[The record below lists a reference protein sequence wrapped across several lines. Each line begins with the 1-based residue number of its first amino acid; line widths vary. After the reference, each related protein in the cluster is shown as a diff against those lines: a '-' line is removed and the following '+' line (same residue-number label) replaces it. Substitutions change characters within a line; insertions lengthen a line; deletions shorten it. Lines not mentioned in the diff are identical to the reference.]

1 MNYDR
6 ISSYPIET
14 FFTELARIQ
23 LYKMADYVLMPQG
36 IHVSRKME
44 ITVIVPEMVS
54 LHDFLHSP
62 ASINGSEEGL
72 SLEKKIALLL
82 ELARILSQ
90 FHSLAVPFAHGSIT
104 SHNIY
109 VDFDPESERPHVR
122 IGELEMRD
130 FKKYANMFYSYR
142 SVSVWSAPE
151 CLKQQKKHVD
161 PTWQM
166 DAYSFGILMWEVLY
180 EKIPFEGEV
189 KTAIEYVV
197 DEDARPLILTVEN
210 QQEPDSSDL
219 ENNAAMVLTDD
230 LANIIRRC
238 WQSDPNQRANLNQVA
253 KWLKEQQ
260 AVLFESDLE

>member
-23 LYKMADYVLMPQG
+23 LYKMTEFVVMPKG

-44 ITVIVPEMVS
+44 ITVVVPEMIS
-54 LHDFLHSP
+54 LHDFLHQP
-62 ASINGSEEGL
+62 ASENGSEEGL
-72 SLEKKIALLL
+72 SLSKKIAVLL

-104 SHNIY
+104 SHN
-109 VDFDPESERPHVR
+109 VFVKFDAESEKPHVR

-151 CLKQQKKHVD
+151 VLKQ
-161 PTWQM
+161 
-166 DAYSFGILMWEVLY
+166 
-180 EKIPFEGEV
+180 
-189 KTAIEYVV
+189 
-197 DEDARPLILTVEN
+197 
-210 QQEPDSSDL
+210 
-219 ENNAAMVLTDD
+219 
-230 LANIIRRC
+230 
-238 WQSDPNQRANLNQVA
+238 
-253 KWLKEQQ
+253 
-260 AVLFESDLE
+260 